1 MNSVDKVNKLSKYHF
16 ISIFGNVFE
25 KTKWIAEETYEL
37 KPFNDLKELFNKMLE
52 VFEKSNKTKH
62 LKILNTHPSLAIEK
76 KLTHDSKKEQN
87 DSNLNQ
93 CSDVEF
99 EEFKK
104 LNREYKEKF
113 GFPFIIAVKGKNKK
127 EILDEFKIR
136 ISNNADIEFNEAKK
150 QVKKI
155 AIFRLNEILK
165 KN

>member
-62 LKILNTHPSLAIEK
+62 LKILNTHPNLAIEK
-76 KLTHDSKKEQN
+76 KLTHDSKKEQDN
-87 DSNLNQ
+87 SNLNQ
-93 CSDVEF
+93 CSDEEF

-104 LNREYKEKF
+104 LNKEYKEKF

-127 EILDEFKIR
+127 EILDKFKIR
-136 ISNNADIEFNEAKK
+136 ISNNVDIEFNEAKK

-155 AIFRLNEILK
+155 AIFRLNEILQ

>member
-62 LKILNTHPSLAIEK
+62 LKILNTHPSLVIEK

-93 CSDVEF
+93 CSDGEF

-104 LNREYKEKF
+104 LNKEYKEKF

-127 EILDEFKIR
+127 KILDEFKIR

-150 QVKKI
+150 QIKKI